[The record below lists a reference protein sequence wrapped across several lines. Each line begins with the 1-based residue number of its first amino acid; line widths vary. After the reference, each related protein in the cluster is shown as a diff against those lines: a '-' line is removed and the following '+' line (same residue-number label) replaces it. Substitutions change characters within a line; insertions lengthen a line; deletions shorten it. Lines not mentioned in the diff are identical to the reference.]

1 MLTDTILKENGF
13 ECISISRDGG
23 TKTYRYNKPVINN
36 NYIVVRVNSTNPLT
50 PKDSTVTISKLN
62 FPPKDREFKASEWF
76 SPFTVL
82 WTGHCTD
89 VITLINLIHNHN
101 DNN

>member
-1 MLTDTILKENGF
+1 ML
-13 ECISISRDGG
+13 
-23 TKTYRYNKPVINN
+23 
-36 NYIVVRVNSTNPLT
+36 
-50 PKDSTVTISKLN
+50 TVTISKVN
-62 FPPKDREFKASEWF
+62 FPPKDQKFKASEWF
-76 SPFTVL
+76 KPFTVL